1 MAGLYLGIKT
11 QNPVVGITSTNPGTA
26 NAMLAA
32 QQMAQAQQS
41 AAQQSTDQQPVQ
53 TSERRWSNQAPTVVH
68 EMPWHKAHPALKDI
82 K

>member
-32 QQMAQAQQS
+32 QQMAQAQQ
-41 AAQQSTDQQPVQ
+41 AAAQQPVQ
-53 TSERRWSNQAPTVVH
+53 TSEPRWSNQAPTVVH
-68 EMPWHKAHPALKDI
+68 EMPWHKAHPGLKDI

>member
-41 AAQQSTDQQPVQ
+41 IDQQPVQ

-68 EMPWHKAHPALKDI
+68 EMPWHKAHPGLKDI